1 MPATQNKKKTR
12 ALKVMKFPNLH
23 IKKLDWFIIKSF
35 LLLFMATF
43 FICTF
48 ILIMQFLWRWVDD
61 LVGKGLDMWVMVQFF
76 YLGSLTMVGQALPLA
91 ILLAALMTFGNFGE
105 RLELLSMKA
114 AGIPLLRIM
123 APLVVVCSIL
133 CCMSFYFQNVIG
145 PKAQVKL
152 YTVLYSIKQT
162 SPELEIP
169 EGVFYDQIEGYNLFV
184 KKKNKETG
192 MLHRVMIY
200 DMTQGF
206 ENASIIVSDSGKI
219 ETTADQQHLMLKLYN
234 GERFANATELKESSS
249 NKTNIP
255 YTRETFR
262 EKVIVIEFGGGFDM
276 KDGSFLK
283 KQAASKNIIELNES
297 IDSLTQYNDSIGRN
311 NWLAA
316 IRNGYHQKLNITLDD
331 SIRREKNKIY
341 AINADSVYND
351 SSKET
356 KLKIKQTALNKVEQL
371 FTDYEI
377 KRNIMRS
384 LDKDLNKHYI
394 SWWQKITLSISCI
407 IFFFIGAPLGAIVKK
422 GGLGY
427 PVLISVAIFII
438 YYVFNTSG
446 EKMVKESE
454 WYTWFGCLISTM
466 VLTPLGVIFTYQSN
480 KDSTIFNMDAYKSFF
495 RKLLGLRDTRNITLK
510 EVIIEDPDY
519 TADYKKL
526 EEISYECRELSSKFR
541 PNKLPNPV
549 KIFFSEDVETP
560 IEKLSDKLDALV
572 EEMGNSKNRKVI
584 QLLNE
589 FPIIMASE
597 LRSPFKKCWI
607 NILAIILFP
616 IGIILYLRS
625 CKFHRQVS
633 RDLIKIR
640 NNSRTIM
647 ERMIKE
653 KLV

>member
-1 MPATQNKKKTR
+1 
-12 ALKVMKFPNLH
+12 MKLR
-23 IKKLDWFIIKSF
+23 IKKLDIFVLKSF
-35 LLLFMATF
+35 LLLFSGTF
-43 FICTF
+43 FICLF
-48 ILIMQFLWRWVDD
+48 IFMMQFLWRYVDE
-61 LVGKGLDMWVMVQFF
+61 LVGKGLEIGVLAQFF
-76 YLGSLTMVGQALPLA
+76 FYSALTLIPVSLPLA

-123 APLVVVCSIL
+123 TPLVVVCAIL
-133 CCMSFYFQNVIG
+133 GVISFYFQNVIG

-192 MLHRVMIY
+192 MLYRVMIY

-219 ETTADQQHLMLKLYN
+219 ETTPDQAHLMLKLYG
-234 GERFANATELKESSS
+234 GERFANATELKESSKKK
-249 NKTNIP
+249 NNIP

-262 EKVIVIEFGGGFDM
+262 EKVIVIDFGGGFDM

-297 IDSLTQYNDSIGRN
+297 IDSLTMYNDSIGRN
-311 NWLAA
+311 NWKQAM
-316 IRNGYHQKLNITLDD
+316 RNAYPQKIELTKED
-331 SIRREKNKIY
+331 STTQKKEQIY
-341 AINADSVYND
+341 AINADSVYNN
-351 SSKET
+351 SSKVT
-356 KLKIKQTALNKVEQL
+356 KLRIKRAALEKVGQL
-371 FTDYEI
+371 MTDYEI
-377 KRNIMRS
+377 KKNIMRS

-438 YYVFNTSG
+438 YYIFNTSG
-446 EKMVKESE
+446 EKMVKEGE
-454 WYTWFGCLISTM
+454 WYTWFGCLVSTM
-466 VLTPLGVIFTYQSN
+466 VLTPLGVVFTYQSN
-480 KDSTIFNMDAYKSFF
+480 KDSTIFNMDAYKAFF

-519 TADYKKL
+519 NADYRIL
-526 EEISYECRELSSKFR
+526 DEISHECRELSLKFR
-541 PNKLPNPV
+541 PNRLPNPINV
-549 KIFFSEDVETP
+549 FFDEDKEYP
-560 IEKLSDKLDALV
+560 IEKLSDKLEALV

-589 FPIIMASE
+589 FPIMMVGE
-597 LRSPFKKCWI
+597 LRSPLKRRWM
-607 NILAIILFP
+607 NIVAVVLFP
-616 IGIILYLRS
+616 IGIIFYLRS

-633 RDLIKIR
+633 RDLGKIR
-640 NNSRTIM
+640 NNARTLM

>member
-1 MPATQNKKKTR
+1 
-12 ALKVMKFPNLH
+12 MKFPNLH
-23 IKKLDWFIIKSF
+23 IKKLDWFIVKSF
-35 LLLFMATF
+35 LLLFSATF

-61 LVGKGLDMWVMVQFF
+61 LVGKGLDMWVMAQFF

-123 APLVVVCSIL
+123 TPLVVVCAIL
-133 CCMSFYFQNVIG
+133 GAISFYFQNVIG

-192 MLHRVMIY
+192 MLYRVMIY

-219 ETTADQQHLMLKLYN
+219 ETTPDQAHLMLKLYG
-234 GERFANATELKESSS
+234 GERFANATELKESSKKK
-249 NKTNIP
+249 NNIP

-262 EKVIVIEFGGGFDM
+262 EKVIVIDFGGGFDM

-297 IDSLTQYNDSIGRN
+297 IDSLTIYNDSIGRN
-311 NWLAA
+311 NWKQAM
-316 IRNGYHQKLNITLDD
+316 RNAYPQKIELTKED
-331 SIRREKNKIY
+331 STTQKKEQIY
-341 AINADSVYND
+341 AINADSVYNN
-351 SSKET
+351 SSKIT
-356 KLKIKQTALNKVEQL
+356 KLKIKRAALEKVGQL
-371 FTDYEI
+371 MTDYEI
-377 KRNIMRS
+377 KKNIMRS

-438 YYVFNTSG
+438 YYIFNTSG
-446 EKMVKESE
+446 EKMVKEGE
-454 WYTWFGCLISTM
+454 WYTWFGCLVSTM

-480 KDSTIFNMDAYKSFF
+480 KDSTIFNFDAYKTFF
-495 RKLLGLRDTRNITLK
+495 RKLFGLRDTRNVTLK

-519 TADYKKL
+519 NADYRILDK
-526 EEISYECRELSSKFR
+526 ISHECRELSLKFR
-541 PNKLPNPV
+541 PNRLPNPINV
-549 KIFFSEDVETP
+549 FFDEEKEYP
-560 IEKLSDKLDALV
+560 IEKLSDKLEALV

-589 FPIIMASE
+589 FPIMMVGE
-597 LRSPFKKCWI
+597 LHSPLKRRWM
-607 NILAIILFP
+607 NIVAVVLFP
-616 IGIILYLRS
+616 IGIIFYLRS

-633 RDLIKIR
+633 RDLGKIR
-640 NNSRTIM
+640 NNARTLM

>member
-1 MPATQNKKKTR
+1 
-12 ALKVMKFPNLH
+12 MKFPDLH

-35 LLLFMATF
+35 LLLFSATF

-48 ILIMQFLWRWVDD
+48 IFIMQFLWRWVDEF
-61 LVGKGLDMWVMVQFF
+61 VGKGLDMWVMAQFF
-76 YLGSLTMVGQALPLA
+76 YLGSLTMIGQSLPLA

-133 CCMSFYFQNVIG
+133 GCISFYFQNVVG

-162 SPELEIP
+162 SPEVEIP

-192 MLHRVMIY
+192 MLYRVMIY

-206 ENASIIVSDSGKI
+206 ENASIIVSDSGQIKS
-219 ETTADQQHLMLKLYN
+219 TADQQHLMLKLYN
-234 GERFANATELKESSS
+234 GERFANATELHENTRK
-249 NKTNIP
+249 KNIP

-283 KQAASKNIIELNES
+283 KQAASKNILELNHS
-297 IDSLTQYNDSIGRN
+297 IDSLTHYNDSIGRN
-311 NWLAA
+311 NWKAA
-316 IRNGYHQKLNITLDD
+316 MRNAYPQKLTFTKSDSLDQE
-331 SIRREKNKIY
+331 REKIY
-341 AINADSVYND
+341 AINSDSLYDNY
-351 SSKET
+351 SKQT
-356 KLKIKQTALNKVEQL
+356 KLRVKKAALNKVEQL
-371 FTDYEI
+371 MTDFEI
-377 KRNIMRS
+377 KKNIMRS

-394 SWWQKITLSISCI
+394 SWWQKITLSLSCV

-427 PVLISVAIFII
+427 PVLISVAIFLL
-438 YYVFNTSG
+438 YYIFNTSG
-446 EKMVKESE
+446 EQMVKESE

-480 KDSTIFNMDAYKSFF
+480 KDSTIFNMDAYKAFF
-495 RKLLGLRDTRNITLK
+495 RKLLGLRESRNITLK

-519 TADYKKL
+519 TADYKQL
-526 EEISYECRELSSKFR
+526 EEISHECRELSKIYR
-541 PNKLPNPV
+541 IKRLPNPIKV
-549 KIFFSEDVETP
+549 FFSENETP
-560 IEKLSDKLDALV
+560 TIEKLSEKLEKLI
-572 EEMGNSKNRKVI
+572 EEMGNSKNRKII
-584 QLLNE
+584 QLLNIY
-589 FPIIMASE
+589 PIMMTDE
-597 LRSPFKKCWI
+597 LRSPFTKRWL
-607 NILAIILFP
+607 NILSIIIFP
-616 IGIILYLRS
+616 IGILIYLRVY
-625 CKFHRQVS
+625 KFHGQIS
-633 RDLIKIR
+633 RDLKKIR
-640 NNSRTIM
+640 ENSRTLM

>member
-1 MPATQNKKKTR
+1 
-12 ALKVMKFPNLH
+12 MKFPDLH

-35 LLLFMATF
+35 LLLFSATF

-48 ILIMQFLWRWVDD
+48 IFIMQFLWRWVDEF
-61 LVGKGLDMWVMVQFF
+61 VGKGLDMWVMAQFF
-76 YLGSLTMVGQALPLA
+76 YLGSLTMIGQSLPLA

-133 CCMSFYFQNVIG
+133 GCISFYFQNVVG

-162 SPELEIP
+162 SPEVEIP

-192 MLHRVMIY
+192 MLYRVMIY

-206 ENASIIVSDSGKI
+206 ENASIIVSDSGQIKS
-219 ETTADQQHLMLKLYN
+219 TADQQHLMLKLYN
-234 GERFANATELKESSS
+234 GERFANATELHENTRK
-249 NKTNIP
+249 KNIP

-283 KQAASKNIIELNES
+283 KQAASKNILELNHS
-297 IDSLTQYNDSIGRN
+297 IDSLTHYNDSIGRN
-311 NWLAA
+311 NWKAA
-316 IRNGYHQKLNITLDD
+316 MRNAYPQKLTFTKSDSLDQE
-331 SIRREKNKIY
+331 REKIY
-341 AINADSVYND
+341 AINSDSLYDNY
-351 SSKET
+351 SKQT
-356 KLKIKQTALNKVEQL
+356 KLRVKKAALNKVEQL
-371 FTDYEI
+371 MTDFEI
-377 KRNIMRS
+377 KKNIMRS

-394 SWWQKITLSISCI
+394 SWWQKITLSLSCV

-427 PVLISVAIFII
+427 PVLISVAIFLL
-438 YYVFNTSG
+438 YYIFNTSG

-454 WYTWFGCLISTM
+454 WYTWLGCLISTM

-480 KDSTIFNMDAYKSFF
+480 KDSTIFNMDAYKAFF
-495 RKLLGLRDTRNITLK
+495 RKILGLRESRNITLK

-519 TADYKKL
+519 TADYKQL
-526 EEISYECRELSSKFR
+526 EEISHECRELSKIYR
-541 PNKLPNPV
+541 IKRLPNPIKV
-549 KIFFSEDVETP
+549 FFSENETP
-560 IEKLSDKLDALV
+560 TIEKLSEKLEKLI
-572 EEMGNSKNRKVI
+572 EEMGNSKNRKII
-584 QLLNE
+584 QLLNIY
-589 FPIIMASE
+589 PIMMTDE
-597 LRSPFKKCWI
+597 LRSPFTKRWL
-607 NILAIILFP
+607 NILSIIIFP
-616 IGIILYLRS
+616 IGILIYLRVY
-625 CKFHRQVS
+625 KFHGQIS
-633 RDLIKIR
+633 RDLKKIR
-640 NNSRTIM
+640 ENSRTLM

>member
-1 MPATQNKKKTR
+1 
-12 ALKVMKFPNLH
+12 MKFPGLH

-35 LLLFMATF
+35 LLLFSATF

-48 ILIMQFLWRWVDD
+48 IFIMQFLWRWVDE
-61 LVGKGLDMWVMVQFF
+61 LVGKGLDMWVMAQFF

-123 APLVVVCSIL
+123 APLAVVSAIL
-133 CCMSFYFQNVIG
+133 GCLSFYFQNVVG

-162 SPELEIP
+162 SPEVEIP

-192 MLHRVMIY
+192 MLYRVMIY

-206 ENASIIVSDSGKI
+206 ENASIIAADSGKI

-234 GERFANATELKESSS
+234 GERFANATELKE
-249 NKTNIP
+249 NKNKSRNKNNIP

-262 EKVIVIEFGGGFDM
+262 EKIIVINFGGGFDM

-283 KQAASKNIIELNES
+283 KQAASKNIIELNHS
-297 IDSLTQYNDSIGRN
+297 IDSLTQYNDSVGRN
-311 NWLAA
+311 NWKQA
-316 IRNGYHQKLNITLDD
+316 IRNGYPQKIELNADD
-331 SIRREKNKIY
+331 SIIQQKEKIY
-341 AINADSVYND
+341 AINADSVYNN
-351 SSKET
+351 SSKLT
-356 KLKIKQTALNKVEQL
+356 KLRIKRAALNKVEQL
-371 FTDYEI
+371 MTDYEI
-377 KRNIMRS
+377 KKNIMRS

-394 SWWQKITLSISCI
+394 SWWQKITLSLSCI

-438 YYVFNTSG
+438 YYIFNTSG
-446 EKMVKESE
+446 EKMVKEGE
-454 WYTWFGCLISTM
+454 WYTWFGCLVSTM
-466 VLTPLGVIFTYQSN
+466 VLTPLGIIFTYQSN
-480 KDSTIFNMDAYKSFF
+480 KDSTIFNVDAYKTFF
-495 RKLLGLRDTRNITLK
+495 RKLLGLRDTRHIPLK

-519 TADYKKL
+519 TADYSKL
-526 EEISYECRELSSKFR
+526 EEISHKCKEFSADLR
-541 PNKLPNPV
+541 PNRLPNPIEV
-549 KIFFSEDVETP
+549 FFSEEQESP
-560 IEKLSDKLDALV
+560 IEKMNEKLEALI
-572 EEMGNSKNRKVI
+572 EEMSNSKNRKII

-589 FPIIMASE
+589 FPIMMVDE
-597 LRSPFKKCWI
+597 LRSPLKKRWM
-607 NILAIILFP
+607 NILAIILLP
-616 IGIILYLRS
+616 IGILLYLRT

-640 NNSRTIM
+640 NNARTLM
-647 ERMIKE
+647 ERMVKE

>member
-1 MPATQNKKKTR
+1 
-12 ALKVMKFPNLH
+12 MKFPDLH
-23 IKKLDWFIIKSF
+23 INKLDWFIIKSF
-35 LLLFMATF
+35 LLLFSATF

-48 ILIMQFLWRWVDD
+48 IFIMQFLWRWVDEF
-61 LVGKGLDMWVMVQFF
+61 VGKGLDMWVMAQFF
-76 YLGSLTMVGQALPLA
+76 YLGSLTMIGQSLPLA

-133 CCMSFYFQNVIG
+133 GCISFYFQNVVG

-162 SPELEIP
+162 SPEVEIP

-192 MLHRVMIY
+192 MLYRVMIY

-206 ENASIIVSDSGKI
+206 ENASIIVSDSGQIKS
-219 ETTADQQHLMLKLYN
+219 TADQQHLMLKLYN
-234 GERFANATELKESSS
+234 GERFANATELHENTRK
-249 NKTNIP
+249 KNIP

-262 EKVIVIEFGGGFDM
+262 EKVIVIDFGGGFDM

-283 KQAASKNIIELNES
+283 KQAASKNILELNHS
-297 IDSLTQYNDSIGRN
+297 IDSLTHYNDSIGRN
-311 NWLAA
+311 NWKAA
-316 IRNGYHQKLNITLDD
+316 MRNAYPQKLTFTKSDSLDQE
-331 SIRREKNKIY
+331 REKIY
-341 AINADSVYND
+341 AINSDSLYDNY
-351 SSKET
+351 SKQT
-356 KLKIKQTALNKVEQL
+356 KLRVKKAALNKVEQL
-371 FTDYEI
+371 MTDFEI
-377 KRNIMRS
+377 KKNIMRS

-394 SWWQKITLSISCI
+394 SWWQKITLSLSCV

-427 PVLISVAIFII
+427 PVLISVAIFLL
-438 YYVFNTSG
+438 YYIFNTSG

-480 KDSTIFNMDAYKSFF
+480 KDSTIFNMDAYKAFF
-495 RKLLGLRDTRNITLK
+495 RKLLGLRESRNITLK

-519 TADYKKL
+519 TADYKQL
-526 EEISYECRELSSKFR
+526 EEISHECRELSKIYR
-541 PNKLPNPV
+541 IKRLPNPIKV
-549 KIFFSEDVETP
+549 FFSENETP
-560 IEKLSDKLDALV
+560 TIEKLSEKLEKLI
-572 EEMGNSKNRKVI
+572 EEMGNSKNRKII
-584 QLLNE
+584 QLLNIY
-589 FPIIMASE
+589 PIMMTDE
-597 LRSPFKKCWI
+597 LRSPFTKRWL
-607 NILAIILFP
+607 NILSIIIFP
-616 IGIILYLRS
+616 IGILIYLRVY
-625 CKFHRQVS
+625 KFHGQIS
-633 RDLIKIR
+633 RDLKKIR
-640 NNSRTIM
+640 ENSRTLM

>member
-1 MPATQNKKKTR
+1 
-12 ALKVMKFPNLH
+12 MKFPDLH

-35 LLLFMATF
+35 LLLFSATF

-48 ILIMQFLWRWVDD
+48 IFIMQFLWRWVDEF
-61 LVGKGLDMWVMVQFF
+61 VGKGLDMWVMAQFF
-76 YLGSLTMVGQALPLA
+76 YLGSLTMIGQSLPLA

-133 CCMSFYFQNVIG
+133 GCISFYFQNVVG

-162 SPELEIP
+162 SPEVEIP

-192 MLHRVMIY
+192 MLYRVMIY

-206 ENASIIVSDSGKI
+206 ENASIIVSDSGQIKS
-219 ETTADQQHLMLKLYN
+219 TADQQHLMLKLYN
-234 GERFANATELKESSS
+234 GERFANATELHENTRK
-249 NKTNIP
+249 KNIP

-283 KQAASKNIIELNES
+283 KQAASKNILELNHS
-297 IDSLTQYNDSIGRN
+297 IDSLTHYNDSIGRN
-311 NWLAA
+311 NWKAA
-316 IRNGYHQKLNITLDD
+316 MRNAYPQKLTFTKSDSLDQE
-331 SIRREKNKIY
+331 REKIY
-341 AINADSVYND
+341 TINSDSLYDNY
-351 SSKET
+351 SKQT
-356 KLKIKQTALNKVEQL
+356 KLRVKKAALNKVEQL
-371 FTDYEI
+371 MTDFEI
-377 KRNIMRS
+377 KKNIMRS

-394 SWWQKITLSISCI
+394 SWWQKITLSLSCV

-427 PVLISVAIFII
+427 PVLISVAIFLL
-438 YYVFNTSG
+438 YYIFNTSG

-466 VLTPLGVIFTYQSN
+466 VLTPLGVIFTYKSN
-480 KDSTIFNMDAYKSFF
+480 KDSTIFNMDAYKAFF
-495 RKLLGLRDTRNITLK
+495 RKLLGLRESRNITLK

-519 TADYKKL
+519 TADYKQL
-526 EEISYECRELSSKFR
+526 EEISHECRELSKIYR
-541 PNKLPNPV
+541 IKRLPNPIKV
-549 KIFFSEDVETP
+549 FFSENETP
-560 IEKLSDKLDALV
+560 TIEKLSEKLEKLI
-572 EEMGNSKNRKVI
+572 EEMGNSKNRKII
-584 QLLNE
+584 QLLNIY
-589 FPIIMASE
+589 PIMMTDE
-597 LRSPFKKCWI
+597 LRSPFTKRWL
-607 NILAIILFP
+607 NILSIIIFP
-616 IGIILYLRS
+616 IGILIYLRVY
-625 CKFHRQVS
+625 KFHGQIS
-633 RDLIKIR
+633 RDLKKIR
-640 NNSRTIM
+640 ENSRTLM

>member
-1 MPATQNKKKTR
+1 
-12 ALKVMKFPNLH
+12 MKFPNLH

-61 LVGKGLDMWVMVQFF
+61 LVGKGLDMWVMAQFF

-123 APLVVVCSIL
+123 APLVVVCTIL

-219 ETTADQQHLMLKLYN
+219 ETTPDQQHLMLKLYN
-234 GERFANATELKESSS
+234 GERFANATELKESSK

-297 IDSLTQYNDSIGRN
+297 IDSLTIHNDSIGRS

-316 IRNGYHQKLNITLDD
+316 IRNGYPQKIDLTREDTIKRKSENI
-331 SIRREKNKIY
+331 Y
-341 AINADSVYND
+341 VINTDSVFNN
-351 SSKET
+351 SSKAT
-356 KLKIKQTALNKVEQL
+356 KLKVKQAALSKVEQL
-371 FTDYEI
+371 LTDYEI
-377 KRNIMRS
+377 KKNIMRS

-446 EKMVKESE
+446 EKMVKEGE
-454 WYTWFGCLISTM
+454 WYTWFGCLVSTM

-480 KDSTIFNMDAYKSFF
+480 KDSTIFNMDAYKVFF
-495 RKLLGLRDTRNITLK
+495 RKLLGLRDTRNVTLK

-519 TADYKKL
+519 TADYKIL
-526 EEISYECRELSSKFR
+526 DEISHECRELSSKFR

-560 IEKLSDKLDALV
+560 IERLSDKLESLV

-584 QLLNE
+584 QLLNG
-589 FPIIMASE
+589 FPIMMVGE
-597 LRSPFKKCWI
+597 LRSPIKKRWI
-607 NILAIILFP
+607 NILTVVLFP

-625 CKFHRQVS
+625 CKFHRQIS

-640 NNSRTIM
+640 NNSRTLM
-647 ERMIKE
+647 ERMVKE

>member
-1 MPATQNKKKTR
+1 
-12 ALKVMKFPNLH
+12 MKFPDLH

-35 LLLFMATF
+35 LLLFSATF

-48 ILIMQFLWRWVDD
+48 IFIMQFLWRWVDEF
-61 LVGKGLDMWVMVQFF
+61 VGKGLDMWVMAQFF
-76 YLGSLTMVGQALPLA
+76 YLGSLTMIGQSLPLA

-133 CCMSFYFQNVIG
+133 GCISFYFQNVVG

-162 SPELEIP
+162 SPEVEIP

-184 KKKNKETG
+184 KKKNKETVI
-192 MLHRVMIY
+192 LYRVMIY

-206 ENASIIVSDSGKI
+206 ENASIIVSDSGQIKS
-219 ETTADQQHLMLKLYN
+219 TADQQHLMLKLYN
-234 GERFANATELKESSS
+234 GERFANATELHENTRK
-249 NKTNIP
+249 KNIP

-262 EKVIVIEFGGGFDM
+262 EKVIVIDFGGGFDM

-283 KQAASKNIIELNES
+283 KQAASKNILELNHS
-297 IDSLTQYNDSIGRN
+297 IDSLTHYNDSIGRN
-311 NWLAA
+311 NWKAA
-316 IRNGYHQKLNITLDD
+316 MRNAYPQKLTFTKSDSLDQE
-331 SIRREKNKIY
+331 REKIY
-341 AINADSVYND
+341 AINSDSLYDNY
-351 SSKET
+351 SKQT
-356 KLKIKQTALNKVEQL
+356 KLRVKKAALNKVEQL
-371 FTDYEI
+371 MTDFEI
-377 KRNIMRS
+377 KKNIMRS

-394 SWWQKITLSISCI
+394 SWWQKITLSLSCV

-427 PVLISVAIFII
+427 PVLISVAIFLL
-438 YYVFNTSG
+438 YYIFNTSG

-480 KDSTIFNMDAYKSFF
+480 KDSTIFNMDAYKAFF
-495 RKLLGLRDTRNITLK
+495 RKLLGLRESRNITLK

-519 TADYKKL
+519 TADYKQL
-526 EEISYECRELSSKFR
+526 EEISHECRELSKIYR
-541 PNKLPNPV
+541 IKRLPNPIKV
-549 KIFFSEDVETP
+549 FFSENETP
-560 IEKLSDKLDALV
+560 TIEKLSEKLEKLI
-572 EEMGNSKNRKVI
+572 EEMGNSKNKKII
-584 QLLNE
+584 QLLNIY
-589 FPIIMASE
+589 PIMMTDE
-597 LRSPFKKCWI
+597 LRSPFTKRWL
-607 NILAIILFP
+607 NILSIIIFP
-616 IGIILYLRS
+616 IGILIYLRVY
-625 CKFHRQVS
+625 KFHGQIS
-633 RDLIKIR
+633 RDLKKIR
-640 NNSRTIM
+640 ENSRTLM

>member
-1 MPATQNKKKTR
+1 
-12 ALKVMKFPNLH
+12 MKFPDLH
-23 IKKLDWFIIKSF
+23 INKLDWFIIKSF
-35 LLLFMATF
+35 LLLFSATF

-48 ILIMQFLWRWVDD
+48 IFIMQFLWRWVDEF
-61 LVGKGLDMWVMVQFF
+61 VGKGLDMWVMAQFF
-76 YLGSLTMVGQALPLA
+76 YLGSLTMIGQSLPLA

-133 CCMSFYFQNVIG
+133 GCISFYFQNVVG

-162 SPELEIP
+162 SPEVEIP

-192 MLHRVMIY
+192 MLYRVMIY

-206 ENASIIVSDSGKI
+206 ENASIIVSDSGQIKS
-219 ETTADQQHLMLKLYN
+219 TADQQHLMLKLYN
-234 GERFANATELKESSS
+234 GERFANATELHENTRK
-249 NKTNIP
+249 KNIP

-262 EKVIVIEFGGGFDM
+262 EKVIVIDFGGGFDM

-283 KQAASKNIIELNES
+283 KQAASKNILELNHS
-297 IDSLTQYNDSIGRN
+297 IDSLTHYNDSIGRN
-311 NWLAA
+311 NWKAA
-316 IRNGYHQKLNITLDD
+316 MRNAYPQKLTFTKSDSLDQE
-331 SIRREKNKIY
+331 REKIY
-341 AINADSVYND
+341 AINSDSLYDNY
-351 SSKET
+351 SKQT
-356 KLKIKQTALNKVEQL
+356 KLRVKKAALNKVEQL
-371 FTDYEI
+371 MTDFEI
-377 KRNIMRS
+377 KKNIMRS

-394 SWWQKITLSISCI
+394 SWWQKITLSLSCV

-427 PVLISVAIFII
+427 PVLISVAIFLL
-438 YYVFNTSG
+438 YYIFNTSG

-480 KDSTIFNMDAYKSFF
+480 KDSTIFNMDAYKAFF
-495 RKLLGLRDTRNITLK
+495 RKLLGLRESRNITLK

-519 TADYKKL
+519 TADYKQL
-526 EEISYECRELSSKFR
+526 EEISHECRELSKIYR
-541 PNKLPNPV
+541 IKRLPNPIKV
-549 KIFFSEDVETP
+549 FFSENETP
-560 IEKLSDKLDALV
+560 TIEKLSEKLEKLI
-572 EEMGNSKNRKVI
+572 EEMGNSKNRKII
-584 QLLNE
+584 QLLNIY
-589 FPIIMASE
+589 PIMMTDE
-597 LRSPFKKCWI
+597 LRSPFTKRWL
-607 NILAIILFP
+607 NILSIIIFP
-616 IGIILYLRS
+616 IGILIYLREY
-625 CKFHRQVS
+625 KFHGQIS
-633 RDLIKIR
+633 RDLKKIR
-640 NNSRTIM
+640 ENSRTLM

>member
-1 MPATQNKKKTR
+1 
-12 ALKVMKFPNLH
+12 MKFPDLH

-35 LLLFMATF
+35 LLLFSATF

-48 ILIMQFLWRWVDD
+48 IFIMQFLWRWVDEF
-61 LVGKGLDMWVMVQFF
+61 VGKGLDMWVMAQFF
-76 YLGSLTMVGQALPLA
+76 YLGSLTMIGQSLPLA

-133 CCMSFYFQNVIG
+133 GCISFYFQNVVG

-162 SPELEIP
+162 SPEVEIP

-192 MLHRVMIY
+192 MLYRVMIY

-206 ENASIIVSDSGKI
+206 ENASIIVSDSGQIKS
-219 ETTADQQHLMLKLYN
+219 TADQQHLMLKLYN
-234 GERFANATELKESSS
+234 GERFANATELHENTRK
-249 NKTNIP
+249 KNIP

-283 KQAASKNIIELNES
+283 KQAASKNILELNHS
-297 IDSLTQYNDSIGRN
+297 IDSLTHYNDSIGRN
-311 NWLAA
+311 NWKAA
-316 IRNGYHQKLNITLDD
+316 MRNAYPQKLTFTKSDSLDQE
-331 SIRREKNKIY
+331 REKIY
-341 AINADSVYND
+341 TINSDSLYDNY
-351 SSKET
+351 SKQT
-356 KLKIKQTALNKVEQL
+356 KLRVKKAALNKVEQL
-371 FTDYEI
+371 MTDFEI
-377 KRNIMRS
+377 KKNIMRS

-394 SWWQKITLSISCI
+394 SWWQKITLSLSCV

-427 PVLISVAIFII
+427 PVLISVAIFLL
-438 YYVFNTSG
+438 YYIFNTSG

-480 KDSTIFNMDAYKSFF
+480 KDSTIFNMDAYKAFF
-495 RKLLGLRDTRNITLK
+495 RKLLGLRESRNITLK

-519 TADYKKL
+519 TADYKQL
-526 EEISYECRELSSKFR
+526 EEISHECRELSKIYR
-541 PNKLPNPV
+541 IKRLPNPIKV
-549 KIFFSEDVETP
+549 FFSENETP
-560 IEKLSDKLDALV
+560 TIEKLSEKLEKLI
-572 EEMGNSKNRKVI
+572 EEMGNSKNRKII
-584 QLLNE
+584 QLLNIY
-589 FPIIMASE
+589 PIMMTDE
-597 LRSPFKKCWI
+597 LRSPFTKRWL
-607 NILAIILFP
+607 NILSIIIFP
-616 IGIILYLRS
+616 IGILIYLRVY
-625 CKFHRQVS
+625 KFHGQIS
-633 RDLIKIR
+633 RDLKKIR
-640 NNSRTIM
+640 ENSRTLM

>member
-1 MPATQNKKKTR
+1 
-12 ALKVMKFPNLH
+12 MKFPDLH

-35 LLLFMATF
+35 LLLFSATF

-48 ILIMQFLWRWVDD
+48 IFIMQFLWRWVDEF
-61 LVGKGLDMWVMVQFF
+61 VGKGLDMWVMAQFF
-76 YLGSLTMVGQALPLA
+76 YLGSLTMIGQSLPLA

-133 CCMSFYFQNVIG
+133 GCISFYFQNVVG

-162 SPELEIP
+162 SPEVEIP

-192 MLHRVMIY
+192 MLYRVMIY

-206 ENASIIVSDSGKI
+206 ENASIIVSDSGQIKS
-219 ETTADQQHLMLKLYN
+219 TADQQHLMLKLYN
-234 GERFANATELKESSS
+234 GERFANATELHENTRK
-249 NKTNIP
+249 KNIP

-283 KQAASKNIIELNES
+283 KQAASKNILELNHS
-297 IDSLTQYNDSIGRN
+297 IDSLTHYNDSIGRN
-311 NWLAA
+311 NWKAA
-316 IRNGYHQKLNITLDD
+316 MRNAYPQKLTFTKSDSLDQE
-331 SIRREKNKIY
+331 REKIY
-341 AINADSVYND
+341 AINSDSLYDNY
-351 SSKET
+351 SKQT
-356 KLKIKQTALNKVEQL
+356 KLRVKKAALNKVEQL
-371 FTDYEI
+371 MTDFEI
-377 KRNIMRS
+377 KKNIMRS

-394 SWWQKITLSISCI
+394 SWWQKITLSLSCV

-427 PVLISVAIFII
+427 PVLISVVIFLL
-438 YYVFNTSG
+438 YYIFNTSG

-480 KDSTIFNMDAYKSFF
+480 KDSTIFNMDAYKAFF
-495 RKLLGLRDTRNITLK
+495 RKLLGLRESRNITLK

-519 TADYKKL
+519 TADYKQL
-526 EEISYECRELSSKFR
+526 EEISHECRELSKIYR
-541 PNKLPNPV
+541 IKRLPNPIKV
-549 KIFFSEDVETP
+549 FFSENETP
-560 IEKLSDKLDALV
+560 TIEKLSEKLEKLI
-572 EEMGNSKNRKVI
+572 EEMGNSKNRKII
-584 QLLNE
+584 QLLNIY
-589 FPIIMASE
+589 PIMMTDE
-597 LRSPFKKCWI
+597 LRSPFTKRWL
-607 NILAIILFP
+607 NILSIIIFP
-616 IGIILYLRS
+616 IGILIYLRVY
-625 CKFHRQVS
+625 KFHGQIS
-633 RDLIKIR
+633 RDLKKIR
-640 NNSRTIM
+640 ENSRTLM

>member
-1 MPATQNKKKTR
+1 
-12 ALKVMKFPNLH
+12 MKFPGLH

-35 LLLFMATF
+35 LLLFSATF

-48 ILIMQFLWRWVDD
+48 IFIMQFLWRWVDE
-61 LVGKGLDMWVMVQFF
+61 LVGKGLDMWVMAQFF

-123 APLVVVCSIL
+123 APLAVVSAIL
-133 CCMSFYFQNVIG
+133 GCLSFYFQNVVG

-162 SPELEIP
+162 SPEVEIP

-192 MLHRVMIY
+192 MLYRVMIY

-234 GERFANATELKESSS
+234 GERFANATELKE
-249 NKTNIP
+249 NKSKSKNKNNIP

-262 EKVIVIEFGGGFDM
+262 EKIIVINFGGGFDM

-283 KQAASKNIIELNES
+283 KQAASKNIIELNHS

-311 NWLAA
+311 NLKQA
-316 IRNGYHQKLNITLDD
+316 IRNGYAQKIELTAED
-331 SIRREKNKIY
+331 SVIQQKEKIY
-341 AINADSVYND
+341 AINADSVYNN
-351 SSKET
+351 SSKLT
-356 KLKIKQTALNKVEQL
+356 KLRIKRAALNKVEQL
-371 FTDYEI
+371 MTDYEI
-377 KRNIMRS
+377 KKNIMRS

-438 YYVFNTSG
+438 YYIFNTSG
-446 EKMVKESE
+446 EKMVKEGE
-454 WYTWFGCLISTM
+454 WYTWFGCLVSTM

-480 KDSTIFNMDAYKSFF
+480 KDSTIFNMDAYKAFF
-495 RKLLGLRDTRNITLK
+495 RKLLGLRDSRHIPLK

-519 TADYKKL
+519 PADYSKL
-526 EEISYECRELSSKFR
+526 EEIAHKCREFSAEYR
-541 PNKLPNPV
+541 PNRLPTPV
-549 KIFFSEDVETP
+549 EVFFNEEQEMP
-560 IEKLSDKLDALV
+560 IEKMNDGFEALI
-572 EEMGNSKNRKVI
+572 EEMSNSKNRKVI

-589 FPIIMASE
+589 FPIMMVDE
-597 LRSPFKKCWI
+597 LRSPLKKRWM
-607 NILAIILFP
+607 NILAIILLP
-616 IGIILYLRS
+616 IGIILYLRA

-640 NNSRTIM
+640 NNSRTLM
-647 ERMIKE
+647 ERMVKE

>member
-1 MPATQNKKKTR
+1 
-12 ALKVMKFPNLH
+12 MKFPDLH

-35 LLLFMATF
+35 LLLFSATF

-48 ILIMQFLWRWVDD
+48 IFIMQFLWRWVDEF
-61 LVGKGLDMWVMVQFF
+61 VGKGLDMWVMAQFF
-76 YLGSLTMVGQALPLA
+76 YLGSLTMIGQSLPLA

-133 CCMSFYFQNVIG
+133 GCISFYFQNVVG

-162 SPELEIP
+162 SPEVEIP

-192 MLHRVMIY
+192 MLYRVMIY

-206 ENASIIVSDSGKI
+206 ENASIIVSDSGQIKS
-219 ETTADQQHLMLKLYN
+219 TADQQHLMLKLYN
-234 GERFANATELKESSS
+234 GERFANATELHENTRK
-249 NKTNIP
+249 KNIP

-262 EKVIVIEFGGGFDM
+262 EKVIVIDFGGGFDM

-283 KQAASKNIIELNES
+283 KQAASKNILELNHS
-297 IDSLTQYNDSIGRN
+297 IDSLTHYNDSIGRN
-311 NWLAA
+311 NWKAA
-316 IRNGYHQKLNITLDD
+316 MRNAYPQKLTFTKSDSLDQE
-331 SIRREKNKIY
+331 REKIY
-341 AINADSVYND
+341 TINSDSLYDNY
-351 SSKET
+351 SKQT
-356 KLKIKQTALNKVEQL
+356 KLRVKKAALNKVEQL
-371 FTDYEI
+371 MTDFEI
-377 KRNIMRS
+377 KKNIMRS

-394 SWWQKITLSISCI
+394 SWWQKITLSLSCV

-427 PVLISVAIFII
+427 PVLISVAIFLL
-438 YYVFNTSG
+438 YYIFNTSG

-480 KDSTIFNMDAYKSFF
+480 KDSTIFNMDAYKAFF
-495 RKLLGLRDTRNITLK
+495 RKLLGLRESRNITLK

-519 TADYKKL
+519 TADYKQL
-526 EEISYECRELSSKFR
+526 EEISHECRELSKIYR
-541 PNKLPNPV
+541 IKRLPNPIKV
-549 KIFFSEDVETP
+549 FFSENETP
-560 IEKLSDKLDALV
+560 TIEKLSEKLEKLI
-572 EEMGNSKNRKVI
+572 EEMGNSKNRKII
-584 QLLNE
+584 QLLNIY
-589 FPIIMASE
+589 PIMMTDE
-597 LRSPFKKCWI
+597 LRSPFTKRWL
-607 NILAIILFP
+607 NILSIIIFP
-616 IGIILYLRS
+616 IGILIYLRVY
-625 CKFHRQVS
+625 KFHGQIS
-633 RDLIKIR
+633 RDLKKIR
-640 NNSRTIM
+640 ENSRTLM

>member
-1 MPATQNKKKTR
+1 
-12 ALKVMKFPNLH
+12 MKFPDLH
-23 IKKLDWFIIKSF
+23 INKLDWFIIKSF
-35 LLLFMATF
+35 LLLFSATF

-48 ILIMQFLWRWVDD
+48 IFIMQFLWRWVDEF
-61 LVGKGLDMWVMVQFF
+61 VGKGLDMWVMAQFF
-76 YLGSLTMVGQALPLA
+76 YLGSLTMIGQSLPLA

-133 CCMSFYFQNVIG
+133 GCISFYFQNVVG

-162 SPELEIP
+162 SPEVEIP

-192 MLHRVMIY
+192 MLYRVMIY

-206 ENASIIVSDSGKI
+206 ENASIIVSDSGQIKS
-219 ETTADQQHLMLKLYN
+219 TADQQHLMLKLYN
-234 GERFANATELKESSS
+234 GERFANATELHENTRK
-249 NKTNIP
+249 KNIP

-262 EKVIVIEFGGGFDM
+262 EKVIVIDFGGGFDM

-283 KQAASKNIIELNES
+283 KQAASKNILELNHS
-297 IDSLTQYNDSIGRN
+297 IDSLTHYNDSIGRN
-311 NWLAA
+311 NWKAA
-316 IRNGYHQKLNITLDD
+316 MRNAYPQKLTFTKSDSLDQE
-331 SIRREKNKIY
+331 REKIY
-341 AINADSVYND
+341 AINSDSLYDNY
-351 SSKET
+351 SKQT
-356 KLKIKQTALNKVEQL
+356 KLRVKKAALNKVEQL
-371 FTDYEI
+371 MTDFEI
-377 KRNIMRS
+377 KKNIMRS

-394 SWWQKITLSISCI
+394 SWWQKITLSLSCV

-427 PVLISVAIFII
+427 PVLISVAIFLL
-438 YYVFNTSG
+438 YYIFNTSG

-480 KDSTIFNMDAYKSFF
+480 KDSTIFNMDAYKAFY
-495 RKLLGLRDTRNITLK
+495 RKLLGLRESRNITLK

-519 TADYKKL
+519 TADYKQL
-526 EEISYECRELSSKFR
+526 EEISHECRELSKIYR
-541 PNKLPNPV
+541 IKRLPNPIKV
-549 KIFFSEDVETP
+549 FFSENETP
-560 IEKLSDKLDALV
+560 TIEKLSEKLEKLI
-572 EEMGNSKNRKVI
+572 EEMGNSKNRKII
-584 QLLNE
+584 QLLNIY
-589 FPIIMASE
+589 PIMMTDE
-597 LRSPFKKCWI
+597 LRSPFTKRWL
-607 NILAIILFP
+607 NILSIIIFP
-616 IGIILYLRS
+616 IGILIYLRVY
-625 CKFHRQVS
+625 KFHGQIS
-633 RDLIKIR
+633 RDLKKIR
-640 NNSRTIM
+640 ENSRTLM

>member
-1 MPATQNKKKTR
+1 
-12 ALKVMKFPNLH
+12 MKFPDLH

-35 LLLFMATF
+35 LLLFSATF

-48 ILIMQFLWRWVDD
+48 IFIMQFLWRWVDEF
-61 LVGKGLDMWVMVQFF
+61 VGKGLDMWVMAQFF
-76 YLGSLTMVGQALPLA
+76 YLGSLTMIGQSLPLA

-133 CCMSFYFQNVIG
+133 GCISFYFQNVVG

-162 SPELEIP
+162 SPEVEIP

-192 MLHRVMIY
+192 MLYRVMIY

-206 ENASIIVSDSGKI
+206 ENASIIVSDSGQIKS
-219 ETTADQQHLMLKLYN
+219 TADQQHLMLKLYN
-234 GERFANATELKESSS
+234 GERFANATELHENTRK
-249 NKTNIP
+249 KNIP

-262 EKVIVIEFGGGFDM
+262 EKVIVIDFGGGFDM

-283 KQAASKNIIELNES
+283 KQAASKNILELNHS
-297 IDSLTQYNDSIGRN
+297 IASLTHYNDSIGRN
-311 NWLAA
+311 NWKAA
-316 IRNGYHQKLNITLDD
+316 MRNAYPQKLTFTKSDSLDQE
-331 SIRREKNKIY
+331 REKIY
-341 AINADSVYND
+341 AINSDSLYDNY
-351 SSKET
+351 SKQT
-356 KLKIKQTALNKVEQL
+356 KLRVKKAALNKVEQL
-371 FTDYEI
+371 MTDFEI
-377 KRNIMRS
+377 KKNIMRS

-394 SWWQKITLSISCI
+394 SWWQKITLSLSCV

-427 PVLISVAIFII
+427 PVLISVAIFLL
-438 YYVFNTSG
+438 YYIFNTSG

-480 KDSTIFNMDAYKSFF
+480 KDSTIFNMDAYKAFF
-495 RKLLGLRDTRNITLK
+495 RKLLGLRESRNITLK

-519 TADYKKL
+519 TADYKQL
-526 EEISYECRELSSKFR
+526 EEISHECRELSKIYR
-541 PNKLPNPV
+541 IKRLPNPIKV
-549 KIFFSEDVETP
+549 FFSENETP
-560 IEKLSDKLDALV
+560 TIEKLSEKLEKLI
-572 EEMGNSKNRKVI
+572 EEMGNSKNKKII
-584 QLLNE
+584 QLLNIY
-589 FPIIMASE
+589 PIMMTDE
-597 LRSPFKKCWI
+597 LRSPFTKRWL
-607 NILAIILFP
+607 NILSIIIFP
-616 IGIILYLRS
+616 IGILIYLRVY
-625 CKFHRQVS
+625 KFHGQIS
-633 RDLIKIR
+633 RDLKKIR
-640 NNSRTIM
+640 ENSRTLM

>member
-1 MPATQNKKKTR
+1 
-12 ALKVMKFPNLH
+12 MKFPDLH

-35 LLLFMATF
+35 LLLFSATF

-48 ILIMQFLWRWVDD
+48 IFIMQFLWRWVDEF
-61 LVGKGLDMWVMVQFF
+61 VGKGLDMWVMAQFF
-76 YLGSLTMVGQALPLA
+76 YLGSLTMIGQSLPLA

-133 CCMSFYFQNVIG
+133 GCISFYFQNVVG

-162 SPELEIP
+162 SPEVEIP

-192 MLHRVMIY
+192 MLYRVMIY

-206 ENASIIVSDSGKI
+206 ENASIIVSDSGQIKS
-219 ETTADQQHLMLKLYN
+219 TADQQHLMLKLYN
-234 GERFANATELKESSS
+234 GERFANATELHENTRK
-249 NKTNIP
+249 KNIP

-283 KQAASKNIIELNES
+283 KQAASKNILELNHS
-297 IDSLTQYNDSIGRN
+297 IDSLTHYNDSIGRN
-311 NWLAA
+311 NWKAA
-316 IRNGYHQKLNITLDD
+316 MRNAYPQKLTFTKSDSLDQE
-331 SIRREKNKIY
+331 REKIY
-341 AINADSVYND
+341 AINSDSLYDNY
-351 SSKET
+351 SKQT
-356 KLKIKQTALNKVEQL
+356 KLRVKKAALNKVEQL
-371 FTDYEI
+371 MTDFEI
-377 KRNIMRS
+377 KKNIMRS

-394 SWWQKITLSISCI
+394 SWWQKITLSLSCV

-427 PVLISVAIFII
+427 PVLISVAIFLL
-438 YYVFNTSG
+438 YYIFNTSG

-480 KDSTIFNMDAYKSFF
+480 KDSTIFNMDAYKAFF
-495 RKLLGLRDTRNITLK
+495 RKILGLRESRNITLK

-519 TADYKKL
+519 TADYKQL
-526 EEISYECRELSSKFR
+526 EEISHECRELSKIYR
-541 PNKLPNPV
+541 IKRLPNPIKV
-549 KIFFSEDVETP
+549 FFSENETP
-560 IEKLSDKLDALV
+560 TIEKLSEKLEKLI
-572 EEMGNSKNRKVI
+572 EEMGNSKNRKII
-584 QLLNE
+584 QLLNIY
-589 FPIIMASE
+589 PIMMTDE
-597 LRSPFKKCWI
+597 LRSPFTKRWL
-607 NILAIILFP
+607 NILSIIIFP
-616 IGIILYLRS
+616 IGILIYLRVY
-625 CKFHRQVS
+625 KFHGQIS
-633 RDLIKIR
+633 RDLKKIR
-640 NNSRTIM
+640 ENSRTLM

>member
-1 MPATQNKKKTR
+1 
-12 ALKVMKFPNLH
+12 MKFPGLH

-35 LLLFMATF
+35 LLLFSATF

-48 ILIMQFLWRWVDD
+48 IFIMQFLWRWVDE
-61 LVGKGLDMWVMVQFF
+61 LVGKGLDMWVMAQFF

-123 APLVVVCSIL
+123 APLAVVSAIL
-133 CCMSFYFQNVIG
+133 GCLSFYFQNVVG

-162 SPELEIP
+162 SPEVEIP

-192 MLHRVMIY
+192 MLYRVMIY

-234 GERFANATELKESSS
+234 GERFANATELKE
-249 NKTNIP
+249 NKSKSKNKNNIP

-262 EKVIVIEFGGGFDM
+262 EKIIVINFGGGFDM

-283 KQAASKNIIELNES
+283 KQAASKNIIELNHS

-311 NWLAA
+311 NLKQA
-316 IRNGYHQKLNITLDD
+316 IRNGYAQKIELTAED
-331 SIRREKNKIY
+331 SVVQQKEKIY
-341 AINADSVYND
+341 AINADSVYNN
-351 SSKET
+351 SSKLT
-356 KLKIKQTALNKVEQL
+356 KLRIKRAALNKVEQL
-371 FTDYEI
+371 MTDYEI
-377 KRNIMRS
+377 KKNIMRS

-438 YYVFNTSG
+438 YYIFNTSG
-446 EKMVKESE
+446 EKMVKEGE
-454 WYTWFGCLISTM
+454 WYTWFGCLVSTM

-480 KDSTIFNMDAYKSFF
+480 KDSTIFNMDAYKAFF
-495 RKLLGLRDTRNITLK
+495 RKLLGLRDSRHIPLK
-510 EVIIEDPDY
+510 EVIIEDPNY
-519 TADYKKL
+519 PADYSKL
-526 EEISYECRELSSKFR
+526 EEISHKCREFSAEYR
-541 PNKLPNPV
+541 PNRLPTPV
-549 KIFFSEDVETP
+549 EVFFSEEQEMP
-560 IEKLSDKLDALV
+560 IEKMNDGFEALI
-572 EEMGNSKNRKVI
+572 EEMSNSKNRKVI

-589 FPIIMASE
+589 FPIMMVDE
-597 LRSPFKKCWI
+597 LRSPLKKRWM
-607 NILAIILFP
+607 NILAIILLP
-616 IGIILYLRS
+616 IGIILYLRA

-640 NNSRTIM
+640 NNSRTLM
-647 ERMIKE
+647 ERMVKE

>member
-1 MPATQNKKKTR
+1 
-12 ALKVMKFPNLH
+12 MKFPDLH
-23 IKKLDWFIIKSF
+23 INKLDWFIIKSF
-35 LLLFMATF
+35 LLLFSATF

-48 ILIMQFLWRWVDD
+48 IFIMQFLWRWVDEF
-61 LVGKGLDMWVMVQFF
+61 VGKGLDMWVMAQFF
-76 YLGSLTMVGQALPLA
+76 YLGSLTMIGQSLPLA

-133 CCMSFYFQNVIG
+133 GCISFYFQNVVG

-162 SPELEIP
+162 SPEVEIP

-192 MLHRVMIY
+192 MLYRVMIY

-206 ENASIIVSDSGKI
+206 ENASIIVSDSGQIKS
-219 ETTADQQHLMLKLYN
+219 TADQQHLMLKLYN
-234 GERFANATELKESSS
+234 GERFANATELHENTRK
-249 NKTNIP
+249 KNIP

-262 EKVIVIEFGGGFDM
+262 EKVIVIDFGGGFDM

-283 KQAASKNIIELNES
+283 KQAASKNILELNHS
-297 IDSLTQYNDSIGRN
+297 IDSLTHYNDSIGRN
-311 NWLAA
+311 NWKAA
-316 IRNGYHQKLNITLDD
+316 MRNAYPQKLTFTKSDSLDQE
-331 SIRREKNKIY
+331 REKIY
-341 AINADSVYND
+341 AINSDSLFDNY
-351 SSKET
+351 SKQT
-356 KLKIKQTALNKVEQL
+356 KLRVKKAALNKVEQL
-371 FTDYEI
+371 MTDFEI
-377 KRNIMRS
+377 KKNIMRS

-394 SWWQKITLSISCI
+394 SWWQKITLSLSCV

-427 PVLISVAIFII
+427 PVLISVAIFLL
-438 YYVFNTSG
+438 YYIFNTSG

-480 KDSTIFNMDAYKSFF
+480 KDSTIFNMDAYKAFF
-495 RKLLGLRDTRNITLK
+495 RKLLGLRESRNITLK

-519 TADYKKL
+519 TADYKQL
-526 EEISYECRELSSKFR
+526 EEISHECRELSKIYR
-541 PNKLPNPV
+541 IKRLPNPIKV
-549 KIFFSEDVETP
+549 FFSENETP
-560 IEKLSDKLDALV
+560 TIEKLSEKLEKLI
-572 EEMGNSKNRKVI
+572 EEMGNSKNRKII
-584 QLLNE
+584 QLLNIY
-589 FPIIMASE
+589 PIMMTDE
-597 LRSPFKKCWI
+597 LRSPFTKRWL
-607 NILAIILFP
+607 NILSIIIFP
-616 IGIILYLRS
+616 IGILIYLRVY
-625 CKFHRQVS
+625 KFHGQIS
-633 RDLIKIR
+633 RDLKKIR
-640 NNSRTIM
+640 ENSRTLM

>member
-1 MPATQNKKKTR
+1 
-12 ALKVMKFPNLH
+12 MKFPGLH

-35 LLLFMATF
+35 LLLFSATF

-48 ILIMQFLWRWVDD
+48 IFIMQFLWRWVDE
-61 LVGKGLDMWVMVQFF
+61 LVGKGLDMWVMAQFF

-123 APLVVVCSIL
+123 APLAVVSAIL
-133 CCMSFYFQNVIG
+133 GCLSFYFQNVVG

-162 SPELEIP
+162 SPEVEIP

-192 MLHRVMIY
+192 MLYRVMIY

-234 GERFANATELKESSS
+234 GERFANATELKE
-249 NKTNIP
+249 NKSKSKNKNNIP

-262 EKVIVIEFGGGFDM
+262 EKIIVINFGGGFDM

-283 KQAASKNIIELNES
+283 KQAASKNIIELNHS

-311 NWLAA
+311 NLKQA
-316 IRNGYHQKLNITLDD
+316 IRNGYAQNIELTAEDSVIQQK
-331 SIRREKNKIY
+331 EKIY
-341 AINADSVYND
+341 AINADSVYNN
-351 SSKET
+351 SSKLT
-356 KLKIKQTALNKVEQL
+356 KLRIKRAALNKVEQL
-371 FTDYEI
+371 MTDYEI
-377 KRNIMRS
+377 KKNIMRS

-438 YYVFNTSG
+438 YYIFNTSG
-446 EKMVKESE
+446 EKMVKEGE
-454 WYTWFGCLISTM
+454 WYTWFGCLVSTM

-480 KDSTIFNMDAYKSFF
+480 KDSTIFNMDAYKAFF
-495 RKLLGLRDTRNITLK
+495 RKLLGLRDSRHIPLK

-519 TADYKKL
+519 PANYSKL
-526 EEISYECRELSSKFR
+526 EEISHKCREFSAEYR
-541 PNKLPNPV
+541 PNRLPGITEV
-549 KIFFSEDVETP
+549 FFNEEQELP
-560 IEKLSDKLDALV
+560 IEKMNDGFEVLI
-572 EEMGNSKNRKVI
+572 EEMSNSKNRKVI

-589 FPIIMASE
+589 FPIMMVDE
-597 LRSPFKKCWI
+597 LRSPLKKRWM
-607 NILAIILFP
+607 NILAIILLP
-616 IGIILYLRS
+616 IGIILYLRA

-640 NNSRTIM
+640 NNSRTLM
-647 ERMIKE
+647 ERMVKE